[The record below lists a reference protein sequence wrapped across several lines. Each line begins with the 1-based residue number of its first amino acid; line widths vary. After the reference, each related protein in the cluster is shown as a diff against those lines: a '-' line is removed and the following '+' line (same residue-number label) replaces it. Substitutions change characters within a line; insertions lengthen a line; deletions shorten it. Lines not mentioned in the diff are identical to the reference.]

1 MAMSSSP
8 ADPPPPPPPPPITTT
23 TTLTTTTTTP
33 RLFTNSAPPPRETRT
48 TTASLV
54 EPHYHHPA
62 TYPSSS
68 QQSLYTAQ
76 SLPNLAPRVPTNSIH
91 PQLAKSHD
99 HPQGLLYPVASSG
112 RGFLPKAIRPQLADQ
127 TVTIAN
133 PGGFPPRP
141 VIAAAYPH
149 PVRPFGFPHSDPRGQ
164 TVHLIRPTHLQ
175 HSLLGSTGGVMTGM
189 VKGVPVSAHPKVGP
203 SPSPPS
209 VSDCNGYKDTRDR
222 SRDDTFTTVK
232 DRKVRISD
240 GSSLYALCRSW
251 LRNGFPEESQPQYMD
266 GIKSLPRPLPIPVAD
281 THSEVKKESD
291 KEEEEEEESVEH
303 LSPQDLLQGH
313 IKRAKRV
320 RARLREER
328 LQRIARYK
336 TRLALLLPPLVEQ
349 QFRNDTAAGN

>member
-8 ADPPPPPPPPPITTT
+8 PDPSPPTTA
-23 TTLTTTTTTP
+23 TTTTTTITATVTAP
-33 RLFTNSAPPPRETRT
+33 RLFINPVPPPRDTRPPT
-48 TTASLV
+48 TPLV
-54 EPHYHHPA
+54 QPPQPHYHHPT

-68 QQSLYTAQ
+68 QQPLYTAQ
-76 SLPNLAPRVPTNSIH
+76 PIPNLAPRVPTNSIH
-91 PQLAKSHD
+91 PQLAKPHD
-99 HPQGLLYPVASSG
+99 HPPGLLYPVASSG
-112 RGFLPKAIRPQLADQ
+112 RGFLPKAVRPQSVDQ

-141 VIAAAYPH
+141 VISAAYHH
-149 PVRPFGFPHSDPRGQ
+149 PGRPFGFPQSEPQCQ

-175 HSLLGSTGGVMTGM
+175 HTLLGSTGGVMTGM
-189 VKGVPVSAHPKVGP
+189 VKGIPVSAHPKVA
-203 SPSPPS
+203 PSPPS
-209 VSDCNGYKDTRDR
+209 VSDCNGYKDIRDR
-222 SRDDTFTTVK
+222 SRDDTLTTVR

-281 THSEVKKESD
+281 THSAVKKEGD
-291 KEEEEEEESVEH
+291 KEEEEEEGYIAN

-336 TRLALLLPPLVEQ
+336 SRLALLLPPLVEQ
-349 QFRNDTAAGN
+349 QFRNDTASGN